1 MTHTDYDFIQIG
13 YGPVSK
19 VSALLLDRLGWRV
32 GVFERFGELYPL
44 PRAVCID
51 HEVNRILHAAG
62 LGEIARA
69 ATSPAPVYRWF
80 NAEWKELLALD
91 WTGDSVSGGPGTLFV
106 HQPSLE
112 SLLHDEV
119 RRRANIDLHLETEC
133 TGFEDR
139 GDHVAVFLRDT
150 ATGESRTAT
159 ARYLIGIDGANSL
172 VREKLGITRT
182 DLGFEADWL
191 VVDFL
196 LDHGLTALDL
206 GLAECGQWCNP
217 LRPTTIV
224 PGGIDLNGRVL
235 RRWEFMRLPNETR
248 EEMVQEAKVQELLG
262 DWIRPEQGELIRH
275 ALYTFRSLV
284 ADEWRRGRVL
294 LAGDAAHL
302 MPPFMGQGMC
312 AGLRDVWNLSWKL
325 DRVLRGEA
333 DARLL
338 DTYQTERRPHVSEV
352 IQQSMY
358 LGSIICIPDPAAAA
372 ARDAAFLGGEAPP
385 PAPFP
390 ILTDGLLARGP
401 DGAPCGLAGELAPHG
416 TVRHRRRTGRF
427 DAFVPAGFTLIL
439 DRTIAEASLPAAT
452 RTALSAAS
460 VRVIAM
466 ADRVSATDAEFADS
480 QGKFLSFMAQHG
492 AHALLVR
499 PDFILFGAAADAAGL
514 DALIDDLLSQLVALG
529 MAGACKQEPQRQ
541 RLQQSALP
549 PGAAGEPAPAG

>member
-1 MTHTDYDFIQIG
+1 MRETDFDVIQIG

-51 HEVNRILHAAG
+51 HEVNRVMHAAG

-80 NAEWKELLALD
+80 NADWKELLTLD
-91 WTGDSVSGGPGTLFV
+91 WTGESVSGGPGTLFV

-119 RRRANIDLHLETEC
+119 RRRANIQLNFETEC
-133 TGFEDR
+133 VDFADR
-139 GDHVAVFLRDT
+139 GDHVEVTVRDT
-150 ATGESRTAT
+150 ATKATRRVT
-159 ARYLIGIDGANSL
+159 ARYLLGIDGANST

-196 LDHGLTALDL
+196 LKDGLGPRDL
-206 GLAECGQWCNP
+206 GLVECGQWCNP
-217 LRPTTIV
+217 ERPTTIV

-235 RRWEFMRLPNETR
+235 RRWEFMRLPSETR
-248 EEMVQEAKVQELLG
+248 EEMVQEAKVRELLG
-262 DWIRPEQGELIRH
+262 DWIKPEQGDLIRH

-284 ADEWRRGRVL
+284 ADEWRRGRVI

-325 DRVLRGEA
+325 DRVLRGTA
-333 DARLL
+333 DDALL
-338 DTYQTERRPHVSEV
+338 DTYMPERRPHVTEV
-352 IQQSMY
+352 IQQSMF

-372 ARDAAFLGGEAPP
+372 ARDAMFLSGEAPP

-390 ILTDGLLARGP
+390 ILNAGLLARGP
-401 DGAPCGLAGELAPHG
+401 DGAVLPPAGDLSPHG
-416 TVRHRRRTGRF
+416 TVRHQRRTGRY
-427 DAFVPAGFTLIL
+427 DSFVPAGFTLIL
-439 DRTIAEASLPAAT
+439 DRTIALDSLSQAT
-452 RTALSAAS
+452 RDALAAIGA
-460 VRVIAM
+460 RVVVM
-466 ADRVSATDAEFADS
+466 ADRVSARDDEFADS
-480 QGKFLSFMAQHG
+480 QGQFLGYMAAQNV
-492 AHALLVR
+492 HALLVR
-499 PDFILFGAAADAAGL
+499 PDFFLFGGAADAG
-514 DALIDDLLSQLVALG
+514 ALGALVADL
-529 MAGACKQEPQRQ
+529 QRQ
-541 RLQQSALP
+541 LSAFHML
-549 PGAAGEPAPAG
+549 ARPAPAPAA

>member
-1 MTHTDYDFIQIG
+1 MTQTDFDVIQIG

-19 VSALLLDRLGWRV
+19 VSALLLDRMGWRV

-51 HEVNRILHAAG
+51 HEVNRVLHAAG
-62 LGEIARA
+62 LGEIATA
-69 ATSPAPVYRWF
+69 VTSPAPIYRWF
-80 NAEWKELLALD
+80 NADWQELLTLD

-112 SLLHDEV
+112 AMLHAEV
-119 RRRANIDLHLETEC
+119 RRRGNIELNFETEC
-133 TGFEDR
+133 VGFEDR
-139 GDHVAVFLRDT
+139 GDHVAVTVRDT
-150 ATGESRTAT
+150 ATKAERTVT
-159 ARYLIGIDGANSL
+159 ARYLIGIDGANSF

-196 LDHGLTALDL
+196 LQDGLNARDL

-235 RRWEFMRLPNETR
+235 RRWEFMRLPSETK

-262 DWIRPEQGELIRH
+262 DWIKPEQGELIRH

-284 ADEWRRGRVL
+284 ADEWRKGRVL

-312 AGLRDVWNLSWKL
+312 AGLRDIWNLGWKL
-325 DRVLRGEA
+325 DRVLRGTA
-333 DARLL
+333 DDSLL
-338 DTYQTERRPHVSEV
+338 DTYMPERRPHVTEV
-352 IQQSMY
+352 IQQSMF

-372 ARDAAFLGGEAPP
+372 ERDAMFLSGEAPP

-390 ILTDGLLARGP
+390 ILNDGLLARAA
-401 DGAPCGLAGELAPHG
+401 DGSVLAPAGDLGPHG
-416 TVRHRRRTGRF
+416 TVRHQRRTGRF
-427 DAFVPAGFTLIL
+427 DSFVPAGFTLLL
-439 DRTIAEASLPAAT
+439 DRTIAQDSLSPQT
-452 RTALSAAS
+452 RSALDAMG
-460 VRVIAM
+460 VRVVSV
-466 ADRVSATDAEFADS
+466 ADRVTATDAEIADS
-480 QGKFLSFMAQHG
+480 QSQILPYMAERG
-492 AHALLVR
+492 VHALLVR
-499 PDFILFGAAADAAGL
+499 PDFFLFGGAADGAAL
-514 DALIDDLLSQLVALG
+514 DALVADLQAQLGALG
-529 MAGACKQEPQRQ
+529 MVA
-541 RLQQSALP
+541 
-549 PGAAGEPAPAG
+549 EPA